1 MSGADWRAIEC
12 IAPPRFDEGT
22 LRSWFDRVDP
32 GLLIR
37 SGLKRSDILPVNPP
51 VWDREALSE
60 LFGLDRPTHCF
71 HTTPHVWASFH
82 EPQITCG
89 FAHFLNEGGAAQRL
103 ARAVALLKAAMAC
116 AGKDPAIV
124 DALGATSARCKAE
137 ENRTDILVE
146 LQHSDR
152 RIGTSIEAK
161 FRHRLTRGQLPKAKR
176 HAESRGWT
184 MEDSALL
191 VVAPGDAK
199 VGQTILRNYR
209 NAGWRTTD
217 WATLILKIEAFTDAR
232 HDCADYRRFRRTVWY
247 RAH

>member
-1 MSGADWRAIEC
+1 MSAADWQA
-12 IAPPRFDEGT
+12 AAAVPPPRFDEGA

-32 GLLIR
+32 GPLIR
-37 SGLKRSDILPVNPP
+37 AGLERRDVPPISRP
-51 VWDREALSE
+51 VWGGEALSQ

-89 FAHFLNEGGAAQRL
+89 FAHFLNKGGGSQRL
-103 ARAVALLKAAMAC
+103 ARAVTLLKAAMVC

-124 DALGATSARCKAE
+124 DAFGATSARCKAE
-137 ENRTDILVE
+137 ESRTDILVE
-146 LQHSDR
+146 LHHGDR

-161 FRHRLTRGQLPKAKR
+161 FGHRLTRGQLPKAMR

-184 MEDSALL
+184 MADSALL

-199 VGQTILRNYR
+199 GGKTILRNYR

-217 WATLILKIEAFTDAR
+217 WATLILKIEAFTDAQ

-247 RAH
+247 RAR